1 MVLIFTVT
9 TSEDIQPHLE
19 PRLVNTSHVNG
30 VIKNVGIFQVN
41 NLRVPNLTLSAS
53 QEVTRVGFVSTK
65 PLRMS
70 LRYIVNT
77 SLESQIRI
85 TGYTIRN

>member
-30 VIKNVGIFQVN
+30 VIKNVSIFQVN
-41 NLRVPNLTLSAS
+41 LTVHLN
-53 QEVTRVGFVSTK
+53 K
-65 PLRMS
+65 NIPKI
-70 LRYIVNT
+70 YC
-77 SLESQIRI
+77 
-85 TGYTIRN
+85 